1 MESISEN
8 KYLCIVDDSRKLTGS
23 KIFPVHRWV
32 KREEDEKEYSKYICE
47 GRKLHIHHIDH
58 NSLNNS
64 PSNLKYLSISEHYK
78 EHPEFQNYNGSKEQK
93 LKLREAWERGS
104 YKNVKFF
111 EEYNKLGLNKEVMSG
126 LNKEDW
132 VKQRQ
137 MFGKAAKMYNSLK
150 SQGIEVNKENW
161 DKYTGKKGSTHSVMK
176 WDMLENWSIELK
188 DLQSYIDKYEVGTY
202 ELKTEKNS
210 YPQQKVTKF
219 NMGISRLRE
228 LGLEENEENYEN
240 IRKEFKQRLPH
251 WKTIKNHKMV
261 SKKLIEQTE
270 EFYCV
275 TVPEFGNFMMEDG
288 FGNGICSSNC
298 HISVLL
304 LTLFQK
310 LYPELIEQ
318 GRVFYVDAPLFVGR
332 SKTTEYYGE
341 SLKDLQSQF
350 KGKFESITRV
360 KGWGEASPQL
370 LRKFAFDP
378 ATRKIKKV
386 GKSYNSD
393 LKYFHKI
400 VGNDVTVRKELLAS
414 K

>member
-1 MESISEN
+1 M
-8 KYLCIVDDSRKLTGS
+8 
-23 KIFPVHRWV
+23 
-32 KREEDEKEYSKYICE
+32 
-47 GRKLHIHHIDH
+47 
-58 NSLNNS
+58 LNVLKAIGFD
-64 PSNLKYLSISEHYK
+64 PSNK
-78 EHPEFQNYNGSKEQK
+78 ERN
-93 LKLREAWERGS
+93 LR
-104 YKNVKFF
+104 V
-111 EEYNKLGLNKEVMSG
+111 
-126 LNKEDW
+126 
-132 VKQRQ
+132 
-137 MFGKAAKMYNSLK
+137 GK
-150 SQGIEVNKENW
+150 I
-161 DKYTGKKGSTHSVMK
+161 
-176 WDMLENWSIELK
+176 MLLCDADS
-188 DLQSYIDKYEVGTY
+188 
-202 ELKTEKNS
+202 
-210 YPQQKVTKF
+210 
-219 NMGISRLRE
+219 
-228 LGLEENEENYEN
+228 
-240 IRKEFKQRLPH
+240 
-251 WKTIKNHKMV
+251 
-261 SKKLIEQTE
+261 
-270 EFYCV
+270 
-275 TVPEFGNFMMEDG
+275 DG
-288 FGNGICSSNC
+288 C